1 MNSICGWPYRMITSD
16 RGKKASE
23 EGKKEYFS
31 LCLPLLKL
39 LAVASLAQ
47 LFRGQALS
55 ILNLSR
61 RPVEQLAVTRFP
73 ATQRERFI

>member
-1 MNSICGWPYRMITSD
+1 MWLALRNDNFRQRKESKR
-16 RGKKASE
+16 RRK
-23 EGKKEYFS
+23 EGVLFP
-31 LCLPLLKL
+31 CLPLLKL